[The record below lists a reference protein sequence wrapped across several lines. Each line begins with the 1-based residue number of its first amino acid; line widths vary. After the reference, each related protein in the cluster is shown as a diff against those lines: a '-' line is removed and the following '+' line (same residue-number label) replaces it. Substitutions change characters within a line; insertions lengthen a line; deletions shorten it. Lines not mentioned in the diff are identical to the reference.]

1 MRRSTVTGRVLERAR
16 HQGGVLVWLD
26 AQEEGATPRLVGELV
41 REGVLRRPWR
51 GVYVL
56 AGVPEDHLLRVR
68 CALALAGPGSV
79 TSHRSAAWL
88 HGLVDRPPAVA
99 EVTAARGKAATSRK
113 GIVIHSSREA
123 VPVQRCRGV
132 PCTTPLRTLVD
143 LAAELPRR
151 DLDAAVDRALAG
163 GLVRLDDLRLLGKRR
178 SRRGQGRLRLS
189 SRQRGLVG
197 GPRPSVLESRMSR
210 LLQRSG
216 LACLHAE
223 VVAAADGRYRV
234 DYACAE
240 VRLAVEAYGYSWH
253 HTPEQLAHDLERQ
266 TSLTSA
272 GWTVLAYT
280 WRQVER
286 DPERVLS
293 EVVAMHARL
302 SGARRSALAGRT
314 GSPVPAEAR

>member
-1 MRRSTVTGRVLERAR
+1 MRRSTVTARVLERAR
-16 HQGGVLVWLD
+16 RQGGVLVWLD
-26 AQEEGATPRLVGELV
+26 AQEEGATQRLMAELV
-41 REGVLRRPWR
+41 HDGVLRRPWR

-88 HGLVDRPPAVA
+88 HGLVDRPPALA
-99 EVTAARGKAATSRK
+99 EVTAATGRAATRRR
-113 GIVIHSSREA
+113 GIVIHSSGSA
-123 VPVQRCRGV
+123 VPAQRCKGV

-151 DLDAAVDRALAG
+151 DLDAAVDRALAA
-163 GLVRLDDLRLLGKRR
+163 GLVRLDDLRLLRKRR
-178 SRRGQGRLRLS
+178 SRRGQARLRFY
-189 SRQRGLVG
+189 SRSRGLVG
-197 GPRPSVLESRMSR
+197 SPRPSVLESRMSR

-216 LACLHAE
+216 LACLQAE

-240 VRLAVEAYGYSWH
+240 ARLAVEAYGYAWH

-266 TSLTSA
+266 AGLTSA

-280 WRQVER
+280 WLQVER

-302 SGARRSALAGRT
+302 AGAGGTA
-314 GSPVPAEAR
+314 